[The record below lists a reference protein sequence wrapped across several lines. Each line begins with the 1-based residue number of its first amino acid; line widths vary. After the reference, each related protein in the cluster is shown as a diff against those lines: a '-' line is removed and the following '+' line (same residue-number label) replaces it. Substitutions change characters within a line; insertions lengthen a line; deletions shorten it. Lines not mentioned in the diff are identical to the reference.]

1 MAHKYKNMKAL
12 IIGCGAIGG
21 HLAHC
26 LHENGFDVLIIA
38 KNDSYQKIQKE
49 GLRIQINKNK
59 KIIKKTHL
67 KIDNKFKVY
76 KSLKDIKGLNID
88 FVFITVK
95 LKDYNSKL
103 IQSILELT
111 NRNTAIIP
119 PCTNVPY
126 WWINF
131 FYKNNEK
138 KIKKNYFRM
147 ENIIGMTMWVSSV
160 KKTPNQ
166 IIVKHIQRGYPLK
179 PLNKKMREKANKLR
193 NAFKVSCKSPKINNI
208 YSEIFIKSL
217 NALAFNMVA
226 LYYQQNNR
234 SLKKNVKAIN
244 MVERIMLEGE
254 EIMKLLKIKHPQN
267 YKERINQTLSSSV
280 HTMSML
286 NDYKKGKKIELKY
299 LWKSFQDISRL
310 SKINIPYT
318 KKIYDE
324 LYKKLKI

>member
-1 MAHKYKNMKAL
+1 MKAL

-21 HLAHC
+21 HLVHC
-26 LHENGFDVLIIA
+26 LYENGFDVLIVA
-38 KNDSYQKIQKE
+38 KKDSYQKVKKE

-67 KIDNKFKVY
+67 KIDNKFKIY
-76 KSLKDIKGLNID
+76 KSLTDVKGLNLD
-88 FVFITVK
+88 FIFITVK
-95 LKDYNSKL
+95 LKDYNAKL
-103 IQSILELT
+103 IQSILKLT
-111 NRNTAIIP
+111 NKNTAIIP

-131 FYKNNEK
+131 FYKNK
-138 KIKKNYFRM
+138 KKNIKKNYFRM

-166 IIVKHIQRGYPLK
+166 IIVNHIQRGYPLK
-179 PLNKKMREKANKLR
+179 PLNKKMSEKANKLR

-217 NALAFNMVA
+217 NALAFNMTA
-226 LYYQQNNR
+226 LYYQQNNK
-234 SLKKNVKAIN
+234 SLKNNKKAIK
-244 MVERIMLEGE
+244 MVEKIMLEGE
-254 EIMKLLKIKHPQN
+254 EIMKPLKIKHHQN

-299 LWKSFQDISRL
+299 LWESFQEISRL
-310 SKINIPYT
+310 SKISMPYT
-318 KKIYDE
+318 KKIYNE
-324 LYKKLKI
+324 LYKSLRV